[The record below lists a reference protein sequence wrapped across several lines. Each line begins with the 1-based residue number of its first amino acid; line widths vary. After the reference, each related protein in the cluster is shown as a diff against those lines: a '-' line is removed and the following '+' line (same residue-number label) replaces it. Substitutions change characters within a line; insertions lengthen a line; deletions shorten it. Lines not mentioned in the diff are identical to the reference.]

1 MSRKVSWSY
10 SRKGYKATYLLKKWA
25 TTVPLGFDCCLFY
38 STRCG
43 FYPKLYF
50 LSRLGLRRGK
60 RGRAR
65 QLGECDVRVVSGGDT
80 AAGELPSS
88 NLIHTNLFLLPMSHT
103 REQNVSQCR
112 LMWKKGRY
120 VNANGEIAYT
130 RVAHGEKNNECVNAS
145 FGSEFC
151 VYFIQFTTRMHAC
164 LFHWYVRV
172 PLLHEAWCTV
182 HQVSREQVPFLNGSG
197 VRRIT
202 PWARLIAL
210 QQGIVIS

>member
-1 MSRKVSWSY
+1 MGDYRTT
-10 SRKGYKATYLLKKWA
+10 RFRLL
-25 TTVPLGFDCCLFY
+25 PFL
-38 STRCG
+38 TRCG

-50 LSRLGLRRGK
+50 LSRLGLHRGK

-103 REQNVSQCR
+103 REQHVSQCR

-145 FGSEFC
+145 FGSEF
-151 VYFIQFTTRMHAC
+151 
-164 LFHWYVRV
+164 RV
-172 PLLHEAWCTV
+172 PPDSSFAYILFNSQLACMPAFFIGTFAY
-182 HQVSREQVPFLNGSG
+182 RFYTRPG
-197 VRRIT
+197 
-202 PWARLIAL
+202 AL
-210 QQGIVIS
+210 FTKSLGNRCRF